1 MKTTTD
7 KTIEERV
14 RSVIVSELGVDPERI
29 VADARFIDDL
39 GADELDFVELIMAIE
54 DEFGFAIDDNE
65 AERLDAVGKLI
76 AFVKEKTTRAP

>member
-7 KTIEERV
+7 KTTEERV
-14 RSVIVSELGVDPERI
+14 RSVIVSELGVDPGRI

-39 GADELDFVELIMAIE
+39 GSDELDFIELIMAIE
-54 DEFGFAIDDNE
+54 EEFGFEIDDNE
-65 AERLDAVGKLI
+65 ADRLDAVGKLI

>member
-7 KTIEERV
+7 KTTEERV
-14 RSVIVSELGVDPERI
+14 RSVIVSELGVDPRRI

-39 GADELDFVELIMAIE
+39 GADELDFIELIMAIE
-54 DEFGFAIDDNE
+54 EEFGFEIDDNE
-65 AERLDAVGKLI
+65 ADRLDAVGKLI

>member
-7 KTIEERV
+7 KTTEERV
-14 RSVIVSELGVDPERI
+14 GSVIRSELGVDPGRI

-54 DEFGFAIDDNE
+54 EEFGFGIAVNE
-65 AERLDAVGKLI
+65 ADGLDTVGKLI
-76 AFVKEKTTRAP
+76 SFVREKTKQAP